1 MRAKKRGGRARCG
14 GWEGGREGGR
24 ERERKGGGTRE
35 AEDLRGGSKNIEN
48 APLFSGEARV
58 RVYAREA
65 VEHASETEEKDE
77 ARETEREKRRRR
89 RERARERESER
100 ARERERERER
110 EAAERRP
117 ESARTAGADRVYA
130 RYDWLD
136 ESIVDPLS
144 RSRRGGG
151 TAPTS
156 LTYTTSVV

>member
-1 MRAKKRGGRARCG
+1 MP
-14 GWEGGREGGR
+14 
-24 ERERKGGGTRE
+24 ERK
-35 AEDLRGGSKNIEN
+35 
-48 APLFSGEARV
+48 
-58 RVYAREA
+58 
-65 VEHASETEEKDE
+65 
-77 ARETEREKRRRR
+77 REKWRL
-89 RERARERESER
+89 RESER
-100 ARERERERER
+100 KAWWRL
-110 EAAERRP
+110 